1 MIFVCHLTSSFMSFG
16 GINNMTEQNEMNI
29 IEHLSELRKRLIIT
43 AVFFI
48 LFFIVGFV
56 FAKDVYYFFK
66 SDIDFPLHITGISD
80 TLRIYIKIASIV
92 ALVGTIPVLSLQ
104 LWLFV
109 RPGLTSKER
118 KATLRYIPAVVFLF
132 VLGLVFGYLI
142 FVKFIMPFLMGLND
156 EMFTEIFTVEKYFG
170 FMFRIVVPFA
180 FIFEI
185 PIVTM
190 FLTSL
195 GLLSPKS
202 LRNMRKYAYFG
213 LLILGG
219 IITPPDIFLQLIV
232 AIPLF
237 LLYEVSIYSSSIAYR
252 SRERRQ
258 RAFME
263 GK

>member
-1 MIFVCHLTSSFMSFG
+1 MP
-16 GINNMTEQNEMNI
+16 EQDEMNVLD
-29 IEHLSELRKRLIIT
+29 HLSELRKRLIIT
-43 AVFFI
+43 AVVFI
-48 LFFIVGFV
+48 LFFIVGFI

-66 SDIDFPLHITGISD
+66 NDIDFPLHITGISD

-92 ALVGTIPVLSLQ
+92 AIVGTLPVLSTQ

-109 RPGLTSKER
+109 RPGLKKKER
-118 KATLRYIPAVVFLF
+118 TATLKYIPAVVFLF
-132 VLGLVFGYLI
+132 VLGLVFGYTL

-156 EMFTEIFTVEKYFG
+156 DMFTEIFTVDKYFG

-190 FLTSL
+190 FLTSI
-195 GLLSPKS
+195 GLLTPKTI
-202 LRNMRKYAYFG
+202 RKMSIFAYFG
-213 LLILGG
+213 ILIVGG
-219 IITPPDIFLQLIV
+219 LITPPDVFLQLIV

-237 LLYEVSIYSSSIAYR
+237 LLYEVSVYTSSIAFR
-252 SRERRQ
+252 RKEKRQ
-258 RAFME
+258 RDFME

>member
-1 MIFVCHLTSSFMSFG
+1 MA
-16 GINNMTEQNEMNI
+16 NQKEMNI
-29 IEHLSELRKRLIIT
+29 LEHLSELRKRLIIT

-48 LFFIVGFV
+48 LFFIIGFF

-66 SDIDFPLHITGISD
+66 KDIDFPLHITGISD

-92 ALVGTIPVLSLQ
+92 AIAGTIPVLSLQ

-109 RPGLTSKER
+109 RPGLTPKER
-118 KATLRYIPAVVFLF
+118 KATLKYIPAVVFLF
-132 VLGLVFGYLI
+132 ILGLVFGYLI
-142 FVKFIMPFLMGLND
+142 FVNFIMPFLMSLND
-156 EMFTEIFTVEKYFG
+156 EMFTEIFTVNKYFG

-190 FLTSL
+190 FLTSI
-195 GLLSPKS
+195 GFISPELLRS
-202 LRNMRKYAYFG
+202 MRKYAYFV

-237 LLYEVSIYSSSIAYR
+237 LLYEISIYSSRLA
-252 SRERRQ
+252 SRRREKRMEQ
-258 RAFME
+258 FME
-263 GK
+263 K

>member
-1 MIFVCHLTSSFMSFG
+1 MAD
-16 GINNMTEQNEMNI
+16 QNEMNV

-56 FAKDVYYFFK
+56 FAKDIYHFFK
-66 SDIDFPLHITGISD
+66 NDIDFPLHITGIAD

-92 ALVGTIPVLSLQ
+92 AIAGTIPVLSIQ

-109 RPGLTSKER
+109 RPGLTSRER
-118 KATLRYIPAVVFLF
+118 KATLRYIPAVVLLF
-132 VLGLVFGYLI
+132 IIGLVFGYLI
-142 FVKFIMPFLMGLND
+142 FIKFIMPFLMGLND
-156 EMFTEIFTVEKYFG
+156 EMFTEIFTVEKYFN
-170 FMFRIVVPFA
+170 FMFRIVLPFA

-195 GLLSPKS
+195 GLLTPDLLKKV
-202 LRNMRKYAYFG
+202 RKYAYFV

-237 LLYEVSIYSSSIAYR
+237 LLYEISIYSSQIAFKR
-252 SRERRQ
+252 RERRQ

-263 GK
+263 AK